1 MPVPFNPSRPRLHRL
16 YRGRAGVPAEPHKPW
31 SQRKLAI
38 LQHVEAKGGSIQV
51 NRTWCATTTSNAQ
64 HARDLRRLI
73 QEGLLDDQAKL
84 YTSRRTS
91 YRQLTLTEKG
101 KAAIPT
107 APQPR
112 VSEPYAKRNADL
124 ALMTQA

>member
-1 MPVPFNPSRPRLHRL
+1 MTSPVKQPFRPFPWH
-16 YRGRAGVPAEPHKPW
+16 YRGRAGVAAEPQKTW
-31 SQRKLAI
+31 TERKLA
-38 LQHVEAKGGSIQV
+38 LLRHVEAKGGSIQV
-51 NRTWCATTTSNAQ
+51 NRTWCVNTTANNQ

-73 QEGLLDDQAKL
+73 KEGLLDDQAKL

-101 KAAIPT
+101 KAAIPA

-112 VSEPYAKRNADL
+112 VAEPYAKRNADL
-124 ALMTQA
+124 ALMNQA

>member
-1 MPVPFNPSRPRLHRL
+1 MPAPVKQPFHPFPWH
-16 YRGRAGVPAEPHKPW
+16 YRGRAGVAAEPQKTW

-38 LQHVEAKGGSIQV
+38 LQHVEAKGGSIQI

-112 VSEPYAKRNADL
+112 VSQPYAKRNADL
-124 ALMTQA
+124 ALMTPA